1 LLIEADFLLKK
12 HRCFNRIDFVKHE
25 SREEVIMNYSLP
37 VLPTISTT
45 FIVLSAVTV
54 AIGWYQIRQRKIEAH
69 KKTMLLAAVFAI
81 IFFIIYAS
89 RTVFIGNTAFGGPD
103 DIKIYYTLF
112 LIFHITL
119 ATTGAVFG
127 IVTLLTGYTNK
138 LEKHRKLG
146 PITSI
151 IWFFTAITGVAVY
164 LLLYVFYHGGETTS
178 VIKAILGF

>member
-1 LLIEADFLLKK
+1 
-12 HRCFNRIDFVKHE
+12 
-25 SREEVIMNYSLP
+25 MSLP
-37 VLPTISTT
+37 ILPTISTT
-45 FIVLSAVTV
+45 FIVLSAITV
-54 AIGWYQIRQRKIEAH
+54 AVGWVQIKQRKIETH
-69 KKTMLLAAVFAI
+69 KKTMFLAAIFAL

-89 RTVFIGNTAFGGPD
+89 RTIFIGNTAFGGPD
-103 DIKIYYTLF
+103 DLKIFYTIF

-127 IVTLLTGYTNK
+127 IVTLLTGYKNN
-138 LEKHRKLG
+138 LVKHRKLG

-164 LLLYVFYHGGETTS
+164 FLLYVLYKGGETTS